1 MIWQLYKAYFS
12 ISKPLQMKTIPDIR
26 QIENAL
32 FNKWDRDDGELS
44 MFFMFP
50 SLEEEKGQVEFIVGT
65 GENAGMTTWEYEVFL
80 KGSDIWINFID
91 ARSGEIK
98 PYQIV
103 SLEKNQLL
111 KLHAESGYD
120 LTFHRSA

>member
-1 MIWQLYKAYFS
+1 M
-12 ISKPLQMKTIPDIR
+12 QMQILPDIR

-32 FNKWDRDDGELS
+32 FNRWDRDDGALS

-50 SLEEEKGQVEFIVGT
+50 SLEEEKGQVEFIVAT
-65 GENAGMTTWEYEVFL
+65 GAEAGMTTWEYEVFL

-91 ARSGEIK
+91 TRSGEIK

-103 SLEKNQLL
+103 SLEKNAVL

-120 LTFHRSA
+120 LIFHRSA